1 MMDAIFGREDQNHSE
16 LFSPQNGLLMLDL
29 TEQKFDKGYFVI
41 VPRVSD
47 RASAQEISDWHA
59 SYPKEY
65 KIRVVNPEGS
75 GMDDAIYPHL
85 SNTFNDLDG
94 QQLNFRSDHRPRARY
109 LYFHYCATMLRRSW
123 FTKKPA
129 SALRDE
135 LGKRFWGTPGGRYM
149 NRNMLM
155 AFVED
160 MGHEYE
166 ELLEG
171 AMEQTEEDK
180 QEGPVE
186 TALAAASDHIKVS
199 LGKGPERFSYG
210 IDESDDKEEEDITK
224 GGGLLNRR
232 FKQTHC
238 ISLCSASL
246 KIFFFVLL
254 LSHQ

>member
-1 MMDAIFGREDQNHSE
+1 
-16 LFSPQNGLLMLDL
+16 
-29 TEQKFDKGYFVI
+29 
-41 VPRVSD
+41 
-47 RASAQEISDWHA
+47 
-59 SYPKEY
+59 
-65 KIRVVNPEGS
+65 
-75 GMDDAIYPHL
+75 
-85 SNTFNDLDG
+85 
-94 QQLNFRSDHRPRARY
+94 
-109 LYFHYCATMLRRSW
+109 
-123 FTKKPA
+123 
-129 SALRDE
+129 
-135 LGKRFWGTPGGRYM
+135 M

-199 LGKGPERFSYG
+199 LGKGPEGFSYG
-210 IDESDDKEEEDITK
+210 IDESDDEEEEDITK

-246 KIFFFVLL
+246 KIFLKNNYFSSLL